1 MFELLGAEPM
11 ARWLR
16 QHMLTG
22 GVRAVPRGPRAATC
36 ANPSGLTA
44 RELQILALIVDGLH
58 NGEVAEKPSRSP
70 RTIDHHVAGIYAKL
84 GVDSRLGAAKAA
96 SDLGLL
102 NPK

>member
-1 MFELLGAEPM
+1 M

-16 QHMLTG
+16 QHMRTG

-44 RELQILALIVDGLH
+44 RELQVLALIADGLH
-58 NGEVAEKPSRSP
+58 NGEVARQLSRSP

-84 GVDSRLGAAKAA
+84 GVNSRLGAAKAA